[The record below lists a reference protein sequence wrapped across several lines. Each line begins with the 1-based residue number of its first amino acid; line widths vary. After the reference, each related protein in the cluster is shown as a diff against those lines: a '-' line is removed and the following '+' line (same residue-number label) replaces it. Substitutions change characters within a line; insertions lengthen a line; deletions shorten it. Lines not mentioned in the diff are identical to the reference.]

1 MHIQLIRSATLRITY
16 AGHVFLIDP
25 YFAAKHSLPSYAG
38 NSPNPLVDLPIPPQ
52 EVLTDIEMVIVSH
65 LHSDHF
71 DQAARAVLAR
81 DLPIFCQPGDQA
93 LIADYG
99 FLHVTPIEQSVV
111 WHGITITRTPA
122 QHGKG
127 DVLADMGHVSGF
139 LFQHAKE
146 PTLYWA
152 GDTIWYDGVQQTIE
166 QVHPDVIVT
175 HSCGAT
181 WKQGGYIVMDAEQ
194 TIAVCQAAPR
204 SVVVATHMD
213 SVDHATISRIDLRTV
228 AREHNIHDAYL
239 LIPQDG
245 ETLIFE

>member
-1 MHIQLIRSATLRITY
+1 MQIQLIRSATLRITY
-16 AGHVFLIDP
+16 AGHLFLIDP
-25 YFAAKHSLPSYAG
+25 YLAAKHSLPSYAG
-38 NSPNPLVDLPIPPQ
+38 KSLNPLVDLPCAPQ
-52 EVLTDIEMVIVSH
+52 EVLTNIEMVVISH

-93 LIADYG
+93 LIANHG
-99 FLHVTPIEQSVV
+99 FQHVMPIEQSVV
-111 WHGITITRTPA
+111 WNGIIITRTPA

-127 DVLADMGHVSGF
+127 EVLADMGHVSGF
-139 LFQHAKE
+139 IFQHEKE

-152 GDTIWYDGVQQTIE
+152 GDTIWYEGVKETIE
-166 QVHPDVIVT
+166 QVRPDVIVT

-181 WKQGGYIVMDAEQ
+181 WKQKGYIVMDAEQ
-194 TIAVCQAAPR
+194 TVAVCQVAPE

-213 SVDHATISRIDLRTV
+213 SVDHATISRTDLRTF
-228 AREHNIHDAYL
+228 ASKHGIHDTHL

-245 ETLIFE
+245 ETLTFD